1 MRSLK
6 EGAGLFRHPF
16 DTHREN
22 VAVTADAWNRFLFVL
37 LLAS

>member
-16 DTHREN
+16 DIHSEN
-22 VAVTADAWNRFLFVL
+22 VALPAGALSRFLVVL
-37 LLAS
+37 FLAS